1 MGHSPEDFP
10 RAEHHRRVAK
20 PITRAS
26 SSSIAT
32 IISRSISLIILT
44 ALFVLTVPILLLVAL
59 VIVVILPRAATEAF
73 IMKLAR
79 IYQQNQLAG
88 LLEARDDGT
97 YRFTYDA
104 AFHGEPVSLTMP
116 ISQQVW
122 EFPRFPAPFEGLLP
136 EGVQL
141 DALLRL
147 RKLDQNDLF
156 GQLLAV
162 GRDVVGS
169 LRIVLAP

>member
-1 MGHSPEDFP
+1 V
-10 RAEHHRRVAK
+10 AES
-20 PITRAS
+20 ITRAS
-26 SSSIAT
+26 RR
-32 IISRSISLIILT
+32 IILVILT
-44 ALFVLTVPILLLVAL
+44 ALFAITLFISLDTVVVAL
-59 VIVVILPRAATEAF
+59 ALVFGVIVALILPLAAPEAF

-88 LLEARDDGT
+88 LLEERDDGS

-104 AFHGEPVSLTMP
+104 AFNGEPVSLTMP
-116 ISQQVW
+116 TSQRVW

-147 RKLDQNDLF
+147 RKLDSNDLF

-162 GRDVVGS
+162 GNDVVGS
-169 LRIVLAP
+169 LRIEAAHEMPHHE

>member
-1 MGHSPEDFP
+1 M
-10 RAEHHRRVAK
+10 AEPVT
-20 PITRAS
+20 PAS
-26 SSSIAT
+26 SSSNA
-32 IISRSISLIILT
+32 SISSSILTILFVITVLII
-44 ALFVLTVPILLLVAL
+44 LLVAL
-59 VIVVILPRAATEAF
+59 VIVTVVILPLAATEAV
-73 IMKLAR
+73 IMKLAH
-79 IYQQNQLAG
+79 IYQQSQFAG

-97 YRFTYDA
+97 HRFTYDP

-116 ISQQVW
+116 TSQRVW

-147 RKLDQNDLF
+147 RKLDRNDLF

-169 LRIVLAP
+169 LRIEAAP

>member
-1 MGHSPEDFP
+1 MGHSPEDLP
-10 RAEHHRRVAK
+10 RAKHRCRMAE

-26 SSSIAT
+26 SSIAT
-32 IISRSISLIILT
+32 ISSSSITALVVITVIILLIVLII
-44 ALFVLTVPILLLVAL
+44 A
-59 VIVVILPRAATEAF
+59 VIPTLAFAETEAL

-88 LLEARDDGT
+88 LLEERDDGT
-97 YRFTYDA
+97 YRFAYDD
-104 AFHGEPVSLTMP
+104 AFRGEPVSLTMP
-116 ISQQVW
+116 TSQRVW

-147 RKLDQNDLF
+147 RKLDRNDLF
-156 GQLLAV
+156 SQLLAV
-162 GRDVVGS
+162 GHDVVGS
-169 LRIVLAP
+169 LRIEGAP

>member
-1 MGHSPEDFP
+1 M
-10 RAEHHRRVAK
+10 AE

-26 SSSIAT
+26 SSKRIV
-32 IISRSISLIILT
+32 IIT
-44 ALFVLTVPILLLVAL
+44 ALVAP
-59 VIVVILPRAATEAF
+59 VIALAETEAL

-97 YRFTYDA
+97 YRFAYDA

-116 ISQQVW
+116 TSQRVW
-122 EFPRFPAPFEGLLP
+122 EFPRFPGPFEGLLP

-147 RKLDQNDLF
+147 RKLDRNDLF
-156 GQLLAV
+156 SQLLAV

-169 LRIVLAP
+169 LRIEAAP

>member
-1 MGHSPEDFP
+1 MGHSPEDLP
-10 RAEHHRRVAK
+10 RAKHRCRMAE
-20 PITRAS
+20 PITRA

-32 IISRSISLIILT
+32 IISIIIT
-44 ALFVLTVPILLLVAL
+44 ALVVIAVILLLV
-59 VIVVILPRAATEAF
+59 VIAVIPTLAFAETEAL

-97 YRFTYDA
+97 YRFAYDD
-104 AFHGEPVSLTMP
+104 AFRGEPVSLTMP
-116 ISQQVW
+116 TSQRVW

-147 RKLDQNDLF
+147 RKLDRNDLF
-156 GQLLAV
+156 SQLLAV

-169 LRIVLAP
+169 LRIEGAP

>member
-1 MGHSPEDFP
+1 M
-10 RAEHHRRVAK
+10 AE

-26 SSSIAT
+26 GSSAT
-32 IISRSISLIILT
+32 VIVIIL
-44 ALFVLTVPILLLVAL
+44 AFAE
-59 VIVVILPRAATEAF
+59 TEAL

-79 IYQQNQLAG
+79 VYQQNQLAG

-97 YRFTYDA
+97 YRFAYDA

-116 ISQQVW
+116 ASQRLW
-122 EFPRFPAPFEGLLP
+122 EFPRFPAAFEGLLP

-141 DALLRL
+141 EALLRH
-147 RKLDQNDLF
+147 RKLDRNDLF

-162 GRDVVGS
+162 GSDVVGS
-169 LRIVLAP
+169 LRIEAAP

>member
-1 MGHSPEDFP
+1 MGHSAENLS
-10 RAEHHRRVAK
+10 RAEHHHRVAE

-26 SSSIAT
+26 RRR
-32 IISRSISLIILT
+32 IIVLVLLA
-44 ALFVLTVPILLLVAL
+44 ALFARPSFIFFVAL
-59 VIVVILPRAATEAF
+59 VSVVIAARALPLAEPETCLMR
-73 IMKLAR
+73 LAR
-79 IYQQNQLAG
+79 IYQQDQLAG
-88 LLEARDDGT
+88 LLEARDDGS

-116 ISQQVW
+116 TSRRVW

-147 RKLDQNDLF
+147 RKLDRNDLF

-162 GRDVVGS
+162 GHDVVGS
-169 LRIVLAP
+169 LRIEPAP

>member
-1 MGHSPEDFP
+1 M
-10 RAEHHRRVAK
+10 AE

-26 SSSIAT
+26 SSIVIITVLAVITVIA
-32 IISRSISLIILT
+32 L
-44 ALFVLTVPILLLVAL
+44 AFAE
-59 VIVVILPRAATEAF
+59 TEAL

-97 YRFTYDA
+97 YRFAYDA

-116 ISQQVW
+116 TSQREW
-122 EFPRFPAPFEGLLP
+122 EFPGFPAPFEGLLP
-136 EGVQL
+136 EGFQL

-147 RKLDQNDLF
+147 RKLDRNDLF
-156 GQLLAV
+156 SQLLAV

-169 LRIVLAP
+169 LRIEAAP

>member
-1 MGHSPEDFP
+1 MGHSPEDLP
-10 RAEHHRRVAK
+10 RAKHRCRMAE
-20 PITRAS
+20 PITRA

-32 IISRSISLIILT
+32 IISSIITALVVLII
-44 ALFVLTVPILLLVAL
+44 A
-59 VIVVILPRAATEAF
+59 VIPTLAFAETEAL
-73 IMKLAR
+73 IMKLAH

-97 YRFTYDA
+97 YRFAYDD
-104 AFHGEPVSLTMP
+104 AFRGEPVSLTMP
-116 ISQQVW
+116 TSQREW

-147 RKLDQNDLF
+147 RKLDRNDLF
-156 GQLLAV
+156 SQLLAV

-169 LRIVLAP
+169 LRIEAAP

>member
-1 MGHSPEDFP
+1 M
-10 RAEHHRRVAK
+10 AE

-26 SSSIAT
+26 SGSIAT
-32 IISRSISLIILT
+32 IIISIITALVVITIIFPLVVLIIAVT
-44 ALFVLTVPILLLVAL
+44 PSFAFE
-59 VIVVILPRAATEAF
+59 TEAL

-97 YRFTYDA
+97 YRFAYDD
-104 AFHGEPVSLTMP
+104 AFRGEPVSLTMP
-116 ISQQVW
+116 TSQRVW

-147 RKLDQNDLF
+147 RKLDRNDLF
-156 GQLLAV
+156 SQLLAV

-169 LRIVLAP
+169 LRIEAAP